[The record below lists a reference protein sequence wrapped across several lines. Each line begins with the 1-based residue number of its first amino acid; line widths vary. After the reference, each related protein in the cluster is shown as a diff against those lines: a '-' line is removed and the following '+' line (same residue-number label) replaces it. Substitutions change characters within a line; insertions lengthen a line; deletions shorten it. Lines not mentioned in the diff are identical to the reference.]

1 MALLMVLVL
10 FEFVSFSFPADDP
23 ALLLLETT
31 METFTCPANPKES
44 NGCKYWHPDGTHMD
58 ELNVLIKLGLK
69 LAFESYF

>member
-10 FEFVSFSFPADDP
+10 FEFVSFPTDDS
-23 ALLLLETT
+23 AYWLLETT
-31 METFTCPANPKES
+31 METFTCPVKPKES

-58 ELNVLIKLGLK
+58 ELIFLIWLRLK